1 MKIFTIDVGGSSI
14 KNGVFID
21 GKITEFEKI
30 PTPKTLDTFYDSLEQ
45 IVTNQGSLD
54 GVAISSPGA
63 VNKKSGVIEGISAI
77 PYIHDFPILDELSQR
92 LKLPVSIENDANCA
106 ALCEATFGAA
116 KDKERVV
123 LLVLGSGVGG
133 SILYNGK
140 VDHGAHLL
148 GGEFGLMILNE
159 KFETFSQLGTA
170 VNVGKRYTLKKND
183 GIEYSGQTVF
193 TLAEQ
198 GDSLAQEEK
207 RTFINALAQGIYNI
221 QYSLDPQII
230 LLGGGVSQANF
241 LLPEINQAL
250 KNIYHKVQTPA
261 HKPKIGI
268 CQFKNQANLYGAAV
282 DFLQTYSINS
292 KNY

>member
-14 KNGVFID
+14 KNGIFID
-21 GKITEFEKI
+21 GKVTEFEKI

-45 IVTNQGSLD
+45 MVSNQGSLD

-77 PYIHDFPILDELSQR
+77 PYIHDFPILDELSRR

-133 SILYNGK
+133 SILNNGK

-148 GGEFGLMILNE
+148 GG
-159 KFETFSQLGTA
+159 
-170 VNVGKRYTLKKND
+170 
-183 GIEYSGQTVF
+183 
-193 TLAEQ
+193 
-198 GDSLAQEEK
+198 
-207 RTFINALAQGIYNI
+207 
-221 QYSLDPQII
+221 
-230 LLGGGVSQANF
+230 
-241 LLPEINQAL
+241 
-250 KNIYHKVQTPA
+250 
-261 HKPKIGI
+261 
-268 CQFKNQANLYGAAV
+268 
-282 DFLQTYSINS
+282 
-292 KNY
+292 